1 MNGVRCLGMAILI
14 LLLSGCRV
22 DLYNGLSQSDANE
35 MLAILM
41 NNNIDADKQ
50 PSPDG
55 GVTLRVEQSRFID
68 AVELLRMDGFPRQR
82 YTTVETMFPPN
93 QLVVSPR
100 EEQQKI
106 LYLTEQHI
114 EEMLSQM
121 DGVVRAS
128 VAIASHP
135 SSDDVGT
142 RSGDTTSVAV
152 FIKYSPRVNMESFRV
167 QIKSLI
173 EKSIPGVQYDQ
184 ISILMQPAGY
194 RVRVAPPPNSVEER
208 VLLKWLSRYRQHV
221 TLTLVLLASA
231 LFILMVWK
239 AWQRIRPAERMH

>member
-1 MNGVRCLGMAILI
+1 MNAFRCLGMAILV
-14 LLLSGCRV
+14 LMLEGCRV
-22 DLYNGLSQSDANE
+22 ELYNGLSQSDANQ

-55 GVTLRVEQSRFID
+55 GVTLRVEQSQFID

-121 DGVVRAS
+121 DGVIHAS
-128 VAIASHP
+128 VAIATHHP
-135 SSDDVGT
+135 SDDVET

-152 FIKYSPRVNMESFRV
+152 FIKYYPRVNLEEFIL
-167 QIKSLI
+167 QINSMI
-173 EKSIPGVQYDQ
+173 EKAMPGVQYDQ

-194 RVRVAPPPNSVEER
+194 RARVAPPPKSVEER
-208 VLLKWLSRYRQHV
+208 AILKWLSRYRQYV
-221 TLTLVLLASA
+221 TLTLILLASA
-231 LFILMVWK
+231 LLILAVWK
-239 AWQRIRPAERMH
+239 GWQQIRPAGRMR

>member
-1 MNGVRCLGMAILI
+1 MNAFRALGMAILV
-14 LLLSGCRV
+14 LMLAGCRV
-22 DLYNGLSQSDANE
+22 ELYNGLSQSDANQ

-50 PSPDG
+50 DSPDG

-68 AVELLRMDGFPRQR
+68 AVEVLRMDGFPRKR

-121 DGVVRAS
+121 DGVVHAS

-135 SSDDVGT
+135 PSDDIGT
-142 RSGDTTSVAV
+142 RSADSTSVAV
-152 FIKYSPRVNMESFRV
+152 YIKFSPRVNLEAFRV

-173 EKSIPGVQYDQ
+173 EKAIPGVQYDQ

-194 RVRVAPPPNSVEER
+194 RTRVAPPPKSVEER
-208 VLLKWLSRYRQHV
+208 ALLKWLSRYRQHV
-221 TLTLVLLASA
+221 MLTLILLAST
-231 LFILMVWK
+231 LLILAVWRVF
-239 AWQRIRPAERMH
+239 QRTSPADRMR